1 MLIACE
7 RVQPNLSIHPAYSTT
22 SAYERYWEGRRL
34 WSQIIINA
42 RTMARII
49 WVHCPDTMIGEGALP
64 ETGWESKEAE
74 EEDRRKAIREKRR
87 AVELCLAFAVAVKH
101 CEFGVM
107 LTRYLG

>member
-1 MLIACE
+1 
-7 RVQPNLSIHPAYSTT
+7 
-22 SAYERYWEGRRL
+22 
-34 WSQIIINA
+34 
-42 RTMARII
+42 MARII

-74 EEDRRKAIREKRR
+74 EEDRRKAISEKRR

-101 CEFGVM
+101 CQFGMM

>member
-1 MLIACE
+1 MDTDRLF
-7 RVQPNLSIHPAYSTT
+7 HDYSTT

-42 RTMARII
+42 RTMARVI
-49 WVHCPDTMIGEGALP
+49 WVHCPDTMIAELP

-101 CEFGVM
+101 CESTAILLIDVD
-107 LTRYLG
+107 